1 MTCFVIQIVLN
12 NKRSAMK
19 KVVSK
24 CLHYLE
30 VLGEYAIQKYGLE

>member
-1 MTCFVIQIVLN
+1 
-12 NKRSAMK
+12 MK

-30 VLGEYAIQKYGLE
+30 VLGEYAIQKYGLEYKTNLFSVKGYP